1 MDKDELIRSAKKI
14 EEPSRNAVEE
24 FKETKE
30 KLAIEL
36 NKRMK
41 KRENLEELI
50 GSNNES
56 MMEDNSQN
64 MVKFLHSVFKNFEA
78 KVFVDTILWVF
89 KTYRSH
95 GFRPEYW
102 KTNLNTFVE
111 IMKEELSEETFDE
124 LKPFLGWM
132 IEHIPVFVKLTDRY
146 QEEWYHR

>member
-1 MDKDELIRSAKKI
+1 MDKDELIRSAKKL
-14 EEPSRNAVEE
+14 EEPPQNAVEE

-50 GSNNES
+50 GPNNES

-64 MVKFLHSVFKNFEA
+64 MVKFLHSVFKNFEP

-102 KTNLNTFVE
+102 DANLNTFRG
-111 IMKEELSEETFDE
+111 IMKEELTEETFDE
-124 LKPFLGWM
+124 LKPFIEWM
-132 IEHIPVFVKLTDRY
+132 IENKPEFIALTDQY
-146 QEEWYHR
+146 QEE